1 MSERDRHIRLQSG
14 FTLLEIL
21 VVLVIATFMFTL
33 IPPLFS
39 GALPGVKLKGAARD
53 LAVVLRDTRS
63 QAIISNTEQT
73 LHLDRET
80 WSYRVGDG
88 KPVTLPEGISVTIR
102 PHAAETGL
110 SATQQSLSFF
120 PDGSSS
126 GGEIILQG
134 GDRSYRLDVDWL
146 TGNIRIEEAATHAS

>member
-1 MSERDRHIRLQSG
+1 MNVSSRHFRLQSG

-73 LHLDRET
+73 LHLDMET
-80 WSYRVGDG
+80 QVYRIGSG
-88 KPVTLPEGISVTIR
+88 KPALLPDGINITIQ

-110 SATQQSLSFF
+110 DTTQQSLSFF

-126 GGEIILQG
+126 GGQIILQG
-134 GDRSYRLDVDWL
+134 ENRSYRLDVDWL
-146 TGNIRIEEAATHAS
+146 TGNIRIEEISIDAS

>member
-1 MSERDRHIRLQSG
+1 MNERDRHIRLQGG

-21 VVLVIATFMFTL
+21 VVLVIAIFMFTL

-73 LHLDRET
+73 LHLDMET
-80 WSYRVGDG
+80 QSYRVGEG
-88 KPVTLPEGISVTIR
+88 KPAPLPEGITVTIR

-110 SATQQSLSFF
+110 NTTQQSLSFF

-126 GGEIILQG
+126 GAQIILQSG
-134 GDRSYRLDVDWL
+134 NRSYRLDVDWL
-146 TGNIRIEEAATHAS
+146 TGNIRIEETSIDAS

>member
-1 MSERDRHIRLQSG
+1 MNESGRHVRLQGG

-53 LAVVLRDTRS
+53 LAVALRDTRS

-73 LHLDRET
+73 LHLDMET
-80 WSYRVGDG
+80 QVYRIGSG
-88 KPVTLPEGISVTIR
+88 KPAPLPDGITINIQ
-102 PHAAETGL
+102 PHAATMGL
-110 SATQQSLSFF
+110 NTTQQSLSFF

-126 GGEIILQG
+126 GGQIILQG
-134 GDRSYRLDVDWL
+134 GNRSYRLDVDWL
-146 TGNIRIEEAATHAS
+146 TGNIRIEETSIDAS

>member
-1 MSERDRHIRLQSG
+1 MNERGRHFRSQGG

-39 GALPGVKLKGAARD
+39 GALPGVKLKGATRD

-73 LHLDRET
+73 LHLDMET
-80 WSYRVGDG
+80 RVYRIGTG
-88 KPVTLPEGISVTIR
+88 KPVPLPDDITITIQ

-110 SATQQSLSFF
+110 NTTQQSLSFF

-126 GGEIILQG
+126 GGEIFLQG
-134 GDRSYRLDVDWL
+134 GKRSYRLDVDWL
-146 TGNIRIEEAATHAS
+146 TGNIRIEEASIDAS